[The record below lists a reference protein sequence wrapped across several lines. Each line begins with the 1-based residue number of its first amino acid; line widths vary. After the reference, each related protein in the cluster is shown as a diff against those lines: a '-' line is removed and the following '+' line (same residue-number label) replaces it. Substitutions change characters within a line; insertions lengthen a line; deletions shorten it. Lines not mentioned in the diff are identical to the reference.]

1 MIFLF
6 NSLSYKSMKT
16 FFLYA
21 SLFLLLTVHVLI
33 PYGIAQERVIVDQ
46 VVAVIG
52 NSAILKSDIIEQ
64 RRMLEAQGMDL
75 GTNPDCVL
83 LDDIMFQKLLYNQAL
98 IDSVEVSEL
107 QVEQEIERRMRYF
120 IQQIG
125 SRERLEEYYGK
136 TIEELREEFR
146 DPIREQQ
153 ISRRMEAEITR
164 NVTVTPSE
172 VRTFFENLPE
182 DDIPMVES
190 EMSLSKILIEP
201 PIPEEEINAL
211 KQRLEG
217 FRQRILDGESFNT
230 LAILYSDD
238 AGSARRG
245 GELGFYGRGDLHP
258 EFEAVAFSLQP
269 GELSEIVE
277 TISGFHIIQL
287 IARRGELINVRHLL
301 LQPKASPETEQQT
314 RNKLDS
320 IRTVIMRG
328 DMTFAEAARK
338 FSEHPGG
345 RSGGAMLNPFT
356 GTTRFK
362 SEDLEPNIFFVVDRL
377 EIGEISRPIQTM
389 TNDGKQAF
397 KIVTVRDRIE
407 PHRANLQQD
416 YDFIQRLALQEKNQR
431 AIKRWVERRL
441 QSTYVHI
448 HENYAD
454 CDFEI
459 KWLQ

>member
-1 MIFLF
+1 
-6 NSLSYKSMKT
+6 MKT
-16 FFLYA
+16 IIKYVQLFVLL
-21 SLFLLLTVHVLI
+21 SLTGLVLQTF
-33 PYGIAQERVIVDQ
+33 GQDRVVIDQ

-64 RRMLEAQGMDL
+64 RRMLEAQGTDL
-75 GTNPDCVL
+75 GRNPECVL
-83 LDDIMFQKLLYNQAL
+83 LDDIMFQKLLYNQAI

-107 QVEQEIERRMRYF
+107 QVEQEIERRMRFF

-136 TIEELREEFR
+136 SIEELREEFR

-153 ISRRMEAEITR
+153 VSRRMEAEITR

-172 VRTFFENLPE
+172 VRAFFENLPE

-201 PIPEEEINAL
+201 PIPEEEISAL
-211 KQRLEG
+211 KERLEG
-217 FRQRILDGESFNT
+217 FRRRILDGESFNT

-258 EFEAVAFSLQP
+258 EFEAVAFSLRP

-277 TISGFHIIQL
+277 TRSGFHIIQL
-287 IARRGELINVRHLL
+287 IARRGELVNVRHLL

-320 IRTVIMRG
+320 IRTVVMRG
-328 DMTFAEAARK
+328 DLTFAEAARQ

-345 RSGGAMLNPFT
+345 RSGGVMLNPYT
-356 GTTRFK
+356 GTTRFR
-362 SEDLEPNIFFVVDRL
+362 SEDLEPNLFFVVDRL

-389 TNDGKQAF
+389 TDDGKPAL
-397 KIVTVRDRIE
+397 KIVTVRNRIE

-416 YDFIQRLALQEKNQR
+416 YDFIQRLALQEKNQK

-441 QSTYVHI
+441 QSTFVHI
-448 HENYAD
+448 HENYSD

>member
-1 MIFLF
+1 
-6 NSLSYKSMKT
+6 MKT
-16 FFLYA
+16 LIKY
-21 SLFLLLTVHVLI
+21 FLLIVWIAPPAFVLNI
-33 PYGIAQERVIVDQ
+33 YGQERVVIDQ

-52 NSAILKSDIIEQ
+52 NNAILKSDIIEQ
-64 RRMLEAQGMDL
+64 RRMVEAQGMDFE
-75 GTNPDCVL
+75 GDPECIL
-83 LDDIMFQKLLYNQAL
+83 LNDIMFQKLLYNQAL

-136 TIEELREEFR
+136 SIDELREEFR

-153 ISRRMEAEITR
+153 ISRRMEEEITK
-164 NVTVTPSE
+164 NVNVTPSE
-172 VRTFFENLPE
+172 VRVFFENLPE
-182 DDIPMVES
+182 EDIPMVES
-190 EMSLSKILIEP
+190 EMALSKILMEP

-211 KQRLEG
+211 KERLEG

-258 EFEAVAFSLQP
+258 EFEAVAFSLSP

-277 TISGFHIIQL
+277 TKSGFHIIQL
-287 IARRGELINVRHLL
+287 IERRGELVNVRHLL
-301 LQPKASPETEQQT
+301 LQPKASPETEEKT

-328 DMTFAEAARK
+328 DMTFSEAARQ
-338 FSEHPGG
+338 FSDHPGG

-356 GTTRFK
+356 GTTRF
-362 SEDLEPNIFFVVDRL
+362 SNEDLEPNLFFVVDRL
-377 EIGEISRPIQTM
+377 EVGEISRPIQTM
-389 TNDGKQAF
+389 TDDGKQAF
-397 KIVTVRDRIE
+397 EIVTVRDRIE

-416 YDFIQRLALQEKNQR
+416 YDFIQRLAMQEKNQE
-431 AIKRWVERRL
+431 AINRWVERRL

-448 HENYAD
+448 HEKYSY

-459 KWLQ
+459 NWLQ